1 MHAKLLFGRRT
12 RSCSA
17 IINSGILGIGF
28 FSFLNMAVS
37 SLRPEGMAHG
47 FETTSLD
54 STTPIDRR
62 ELMLWAEL
70 NLLRRNEP
78 DYRKFVQSLKPLVA
92 DAPNLNAIIEDRLK
106 PQKIDPELRRMQTEQ
121 EKRTKQAER
130 EAAKAHAS
138 WVTFWKEIAQTPN
151 SVFAANRAENTAW
164 NLWQAVE
171 RSGSESRASGWNR
184 RFIEAQFGKEVA
196 DRLRDTMMTI
206 WRNGR
211 PTLRSE
217 RPNSEKNTF
226 LVKWQL
232 GLAGIAAEAEDPN
245 WAKRLSEEEAELAC
259 RYAPIELNGF
269 PSWLESL
276 AIEHPTAVD
285 RILGQELTL
294 SLREGGNEA

>member
-1 MHAKLLFGRRT
+1 
-12 RSCSA
+12 
-17 IINSGILGIGF
+17 
-28 FSFLNMAVS
+28 
-37 SLRPEGMAHG
+37 MAHG

-196 DRLRDTMMTI
+196 DRLRDPSGATV
-206 WRNGR
+206 GR
-211 PTLRSE
+211 R
-217 RPNSEKNTF
+217 F
-226 LVKWQL
+226 
-232 GLAGIAAEAEDPN
+232 AA
-245 WAKRLSEEEAELAC
+245 SV
-259 RYAPIELNGF
+259 
-269 PSWLESL
+269 
-276 AIEHPTAVD
+276 PTA
-285 RILGQELTL
+285 RKTR
-294 SLREGGNEA
+294 SW

>member
-1 MHAKLLFGRRT
+1 
-12 RSCSA
+12 
-17 IINSGILGIGF
+17 
-28 FSFLNMAVS
+28 
-37 SLRPEGMAHG
+37 
-47 FETTSLD
+47 
-54 STTPIDRR
+54 
-62 ELMLWAEL
+62 L